1 MRSMEQESG
10 SSVLMEMQGMSAML
24 SSSPVALLMIVAIL
38 PPRAALGLAIRTPPR
53 RGLIWPDWSGEWQE
67 EWEDLV
73 HQWER
78 FLTAAQFDRSRDE
91 VGDAAKELGLKM
103 KDAFDRLKKAAD

>member
-1 MRSMEQESG
+1 MKS
-10 SSVLMEMQGMSAML
+10 LNDIL
-24 SSSPVALLMIVAIL
+24 SELQQKRDELNL
-38 PPRAALGLAIRTPPR
+38 QLHRASKEGK
-53 RGLIWPDWSGEWQE
+53 E

-78 FLTAAQFDRSRDE
+78 FLTAAQFDRSREE

-103 KDAFDRLKKAAD
+103 KDAFDRFKKAADK